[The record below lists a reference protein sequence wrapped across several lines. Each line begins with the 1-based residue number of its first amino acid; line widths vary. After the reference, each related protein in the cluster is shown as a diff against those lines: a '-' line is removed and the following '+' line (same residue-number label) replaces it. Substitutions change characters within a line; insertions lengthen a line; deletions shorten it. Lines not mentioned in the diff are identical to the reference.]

1 MGRLIGKVAKVNP
14 ILPANVKVT
23 ASYILIPLRNFL
35 GVRRPRSM
43 DMSGF
48 GACRA
53 LRSSRSSIAVST
65 LVILAGISM
74 CGSGCTPPD
83 KKASPREKITIA
95 YTAAFDAVLVH
106 IAFAKGFFAEEGL
119 DAIPQPH
126 AFGKPALESVLE
138 GKADLATVGDT
149 PFVFAVMNGKQITTI
164 ATILAS
170 NRNNAIIARKD
181 RGIAKPSDLLGKKI
195 GVTFGTTGDFFL
207 YSFLRFHGIDEKQV
221 RRIDMK
227 PGDMVEA
234 LGAGKVDA
242 VSAWSPF
249 QQLIQKNLGTNGVVF
264 SAEKVYTETF
274 CIAATQEYVNR
285 NPETIKKVLRTLIK
299 AESFV
304 NRHPEEARRLVVEF
318 TKADKAILRD
328 AWDVFTFS
336 VALDQSLLVDFEE
349 QTRWVLRNRLTTR
362 QDMPNYLDFI
372 YDNALRSVKPPAVSI
387 VR

>member
-1 MGRLIGKVAKVNP
+1 M
-14 ILPANVKVT
+14 
-23 ASYILIPLRNFL
+23 F
-35 GVRRPRSM
+35 
-43 DMSGF
+43 
-48 GACRA
+48 
-53 LRSSRSSIAVST
+53 
-65 LVILAGISM
+65 
-74 CGSGCTPPD
+74 GSGCTPPE
-83 KKASPREKITIA
+83 KKAGPREKVTIA
-95 YTAAFDAVLVH
+95 YTAAFDAILVH
-106 IAFAKGFFAEEGL
+106 IAFAKGFFTEEGL

-138 GKADLATVGDT
+138 GKADLAAVGDT

-170 NRNNAIIARKD
+170 NGNNAIIARKD
-181 RGIAKPSDLLGKKI
+181 RGIAKPSDLAGKKI

-227 PGDMVEA
+227 PGDLAEA
-234 LGAGKVDA
+234 LGAEKVDA

-249 QQLIQKNLGTNGVVF
+249 HQLIQKNLGTNSVVF
-264 SAEKVYTETF
+264 SAETFYTESF

-285 NPETIKKVLRTLIK
+285 NPETIKKVLRALVK
-299 AESFV
+299 AENLV
-304 NRHPEEARRLVVEF
+304 RQHPEESQRLVVEF
-318 TKADKAILRD
+318 TKADKAILKD

-336 VALDQSLLVDFEE
+336 VALDQSLLVDFED

-362 QDMPNYLDFI
+362 RDMPNYLDFI
-372 YDNALRSVKPPAVSI
+372 YDNALRSVKPAAVSI